1 MSRSTRP
8 SLFIPGR
15 RSAVVAAAAFCAAPT
30 WSQGRA
36 SPAPWPSRALRIL
49 VGFPGGSSPDLL
61 ARALAEPLSRR
72 LGQPVIVENRPGAS
86 GNLAA
91 GLVAHATDGH
101 TIGVM
106 INGNLTIARLL
117 NPKLSFDPARDFA
130 PLSLIAT
137 APLVLVAAADASGAS
152 PKAFLETARQA
163 GSRWNYGSPGVGT
176 IAHIG
181 MELIKARTGI
191 AAVHVPYPGNPQVIG
206 ALLGGQIQ
214 LALLPPGLAMAQ
226 VKAGKLR
233 AIAVTGAGRSTLAP
247 EVPSLAEAGVPGVL
261 LDIWNAAAAPVS
273 MPAVHAQLLA
283 ELITSIARTPE
294 MRATL
299 FQQGWQVVATAPEG
313 LAQRMKT
320 DTAELGRII
329 ASQGIRVE

>member
-1 MSRSTRP
+1 M
-8 SLFIPGR
+8 
-15 RSAVVAAAAFCAAPT
+15 
-30 WSQGRA
+30 
-36 SPAPWPSRALRIL
+36 RIL
-49 VGFPGGSSPDLL
+49 VGFPAGSSPDLL
-61 ARALAEPLSRR
+61 ARAFAEPLSLR
-72 LGQPVIVENRPGAS
+72 LGRPVIVENRPGAS

-91 GLVAHATDGH
+91 GLVARATDEH

-117 NPKLSFDPARDFA
+117 NPRLSFDPARDFA

-137 APLVLVAAADASGAS
+137 APLVLVAPADAYGHSPGA
-152 PKAFLETARQA
+152 FFETASQA

-181 MELIKARTGI
+181 MELIKARTAI

-206 ALLGGQIQ
+206 ALLAGQIQ

-233 AIAVTGAGRSTLAP
+233 AIAVTAAGRSTLAP
-247 EVPSLAEAGVPGVL
+247 EVPSLAEAGVPGIL
-261 LDIWNAAAAPVS
+261 LDIWNAAAAPAS
-273 MPAVHAQLLA
+273 MPASRVQLLA
-283 ELITSIARTPE
+283 DHLSQIARTPE

-299 FQQGWQVVATAPEG
+299 FQQGWQVAATSPEG
-313 LAQRMKT
+313 LAQRIRS
-320 DTAELGRII
+320 DTASLGRII
-329 ASQGIRVE
+329 AGQGIRVE

>member
-1 MSRSTRP
+1 MSRSTHP
-8 SLFIPGR
+8 FPCIPGR
-15 RSAVVAAAAFCAAPT
+15 RAAVVAAAAFCATPT
-30 WSQGRA
+30 WSQSRGA
-36 SPAPWPSRALRIL
+36 STPWPSRPLRIL

-117 NPKLSFDPARDFA
+117 NPRLSFDPASDFA

-137 APLVLVAAADASGAS
+137 APLVLAASAHAPGTS
-152 PKAFLETARQA
+152 PQAFLEAARQA
-163 GSRWNYGSPGVGT
+163 GNRWNYGSPGVGT

-181 MELIKARTGI
+181 MELVKARASF

-233 AIAVTGAGRSTLAP
+233 AIAITGTGRSTLAP
-247 EVPSLAEAGVPGVL
+247 EVPSLAEAGIPSVL
-261 LDIWNAAAAPVS
+261 LDIWNAAAAPAS
-273 MPAVHAQLLA
+273 MPKSHVHMLA
-283 ELITSIARTPE
+283 DHIANIARTPE

-313 LAQRMKT
+313 LAQRMKADT
-320 DTAELGRII
+320 DDLGRII

>member
-1 MSRSTRP
+1 MNRSSRACP
-8 SLFIPGR
+8 LIPGR
-15 RSAVVAAAAFCAAPT
+15 RAAVVAAAAFCAAPV
-30 WSQGRA
+30 WSQGGA
-36 SPAPWPSRALRIL
+36 APWPSRPLRIL
-49 VGFPGGSSPDLL
+49 VGFPAGSSPDLL
-61 ARALAEPLSRR
+61 ARAFAEPLSLR
-72 LGQPVIVENRPGAS
+72 LGRPVIVENRPGAS

-91 GLVAHATDGH
+91 GLVARATDEH

-117 NPKLSFDPARDFA
+117 NPRLSFDPARDFA

-137 APLVLVAAADASGAS
+137 APLVLVAPADASGTS
-152 PKAFLETARQA
+152 PRAFFETASQA

-181 MELIKARTGI
+181 MELIKARTAI

-206 ALLGGQIQ
+206 ALLAGQIQ

-233 AIAVTGAGRSTLAP
+233 AIAVTAAGRSTLAP
-247 EVPSLAEAGVPGVL
+247 EVPSLAEAGIPGIL
-261 LDIWNAAAAPVS
+261 LDIWNAAAAPAS
-273 MPAVHAQLLA
+273 MPASRVQLLA
-283 ELITSIARTPE
+283 DHLSQIARTPQ

-299 FQQGWQVVATAPEG
+299 FQQGWQVAATSPEG
-313 LAQRMKT
+313 LAQRIRS
-320 DTAELGRII
+320 DTASLGRII
-329 ASQGIRVE
+329 AGQGIRVE